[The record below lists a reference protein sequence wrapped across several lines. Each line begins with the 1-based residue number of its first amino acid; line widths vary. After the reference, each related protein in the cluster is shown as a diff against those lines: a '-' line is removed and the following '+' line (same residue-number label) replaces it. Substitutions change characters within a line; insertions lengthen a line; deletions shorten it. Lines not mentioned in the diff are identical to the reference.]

1 MLFLVLGGT
10 GFPPTGEA
18 SEDHEFNEWDGSED
32 QTSGSCDDQKEDWPG
47 DSLDEVSD
55 DEHFGGLLEVRSDFH
70 LLVRHEGLDDVEKE
84 NEHWEPGDDDHNQE
98 DQGQG
103 SKLSKGNSCKIIIEP
118 ECVVQLI
125 QVEHV
130 DHSEGVEPAWHWA
143 TAAAGNVLL
152 IVLLLVTSLNDNDG
166 VGGHWL
172 LHLHAWLLHLHAW
185 LLLHLHA
192 WLLGV
197 YLNGGHFI

>member
-1 MLFLVLGGT
+1 LLFLVFAGT

-18 SEDHEFNEWDGSED
+18 SEDHEFSEWDGSED
-32 QTSGSCDDQKEDWPG
+32 QTSGSCDDQKEEWPG

-55 DEHFGGLLEVRSDFH
+55 DEHFGGLLEVFSDFH
-70 LLVRHEGLDDVEKE
+70 LLIRHEGLDDVEE
-84 NEHWEPGDDDHNQE
+84 EHEHWEPGDDDHNQE

-103 SKLSKGNSCKIIIEP
+103 SKFSTVKSCKIIIEP

-130 DHSEGVEPAWHWA
+130 DHSEDVEPAWHWA
-143 TAAAGNVLL
+143 AATTSDISLV
-152 IVLLLVTSLNDNDG
+152 VLLVTSSLDHNDG

-172 LHLHAWLLHLHAW
+172 LLNHAWLLHHYWLL
-185 LLLHLHA
+185 LLLHL
-192 WLLGV
+192 LI
-197 YLNGGHFI
+197 GHFQIDFLF